1 MTTRQPSNTGKKVTH
16 VLSLDEGLE
25 EYQTI
30 SAEVDAELVGLGIS
44 PPHRPRIDKNTY
56 FDGRLPSDIK
66 ECSTS
71 ELVEYMGLMTT
82 YADFINNLAIKYKA
96 AKKNAE
102 EQLKFTRARVRKTKQ
117 GTVQQKEDDT
127 ICDFRYIDANRNY
140 IKAEELYDR
149 IQAIADAASRDV
161 KFLSRALEG
170 KRISFEQSRRSTNVT
185 RRTF

>member
-1 MTTRQPSNTGKKVTH
+1 MSIRQPSLTGKKVTH
-16 VLSLDEGLE
+16 TLSLDDGLT

-30 SAEVDAELVGLGIS
+30 TDEVDSELSQIGVHAPSRPMIS
-44 PPHRPRIDKNTY
+44 KGQY

-66 ECSTS
+66 NCSIN
-71 ELVEYMGLMTT
+71 ELVEYMALMTT

-96 AKKNAE
+96 AKKNAA
-102 EQLKFTRARVRKTKQ
+102 EQLRFVQARVRKTKQ
-117 GTVQQKEDDT
+117 GTVQAKEDDT

-140 IKAEELYDR
+140 IKAEEMYER
-149 IQAIADAASRDV
+149 IQAVAEAASRDV

-185 RRTF
+185 RRSF